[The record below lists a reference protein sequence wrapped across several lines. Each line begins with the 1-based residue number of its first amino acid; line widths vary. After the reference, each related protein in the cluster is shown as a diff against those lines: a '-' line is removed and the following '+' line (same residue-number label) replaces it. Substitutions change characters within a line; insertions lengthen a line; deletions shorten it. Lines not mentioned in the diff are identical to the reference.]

1 MIALD
6 DRDLKILTVLQEEGR
21 ITKAALAE
29 RVHLSPTACWER
41 LTKLEKAGLVDGYE
55 ARLNPQLLEGVAEVL
70 VSIELD
76 SHQAQDFRVFEQGI
90 QSIPELV
97 ECWAV
102 GGGFDYMVRVVAR
115 DIKAY
120 QTLMDDLLEAGLG
133 IKRYFTYVVTK
144 PVKRAPLPLT
154 RLLGSDPKNHR

>member
-6 DRDLKILTVLQEEGR
+6 DRDLKILTVLQDQGR

-41 LTKLEKAGLVDGYE
+41 LTKLEKAGLIDGYE

-70 VSIELD
+70 VSIELE
-76 SHQAQDFRVFEQGI
+76 SHKAEDFRVFEVGI
-90 QSIPELV
+90 QAIPEVV

-120 QTLMDDLLEAGLG
+120 QALMDTLLEAGLG

-144 PVKRAPLPLT
+144 PVKRTPLPLEK
-154 RLLGSDPKNHR
+154 LLDPGPKNHR